1 MFIDYMEV
9 EDAWGTVGISR
20 DRFAPVNLWNFMKSS
35 RNISRF
41 KNAHLW
47 RKAKRNHFDL
57 NPFFTVVTKS
67 KYLEFLCLPKSDWS
81 YLNCYK

>member
-41 KNAHLW
+41 KKCTLM
-47 RKAKRNHFDL
+47 K
-57 NPFFTVVTKS
+57 KS
-67 KYLEFLCLPKSDWS
+67 QT
-81 YLNCYK
+81 

>member
-1 MFIDYMEV
+1 MKSSHVYRLPYMEV

-41 KNAHLW
+41 KNAHL
-47 RKAKRNHFDL
+47 
-57 NPFFTVVTKS
+57 
-67 KYLEFLCLPKSDWS
+67 
-81 YLNCYK
+81 